1 MKKIL
6 FLLLLFSLNFASVS
20 DVQDIISQSTGAFI
34 IIFIVFMLSALF
46 YMGGSLFSLPNW
58 TARGKDMLYQGIF
71 SLIIMASF
79 PAIYL
84 IFSSL
89 FTSLFLGDIVIPADV
104 SMYDVSENLLLWN
117 YVYYFI
123 HLVVVTFVNM
133 QSPLMFIINVI
144 VGILST
150 SIMINGFQLLFL
162 NFVRTSLLP
171 FLLPIGLLLRAFP
184 TSMHAGNVLVG
195 VCLAAFIIVPI
206 VYAIDLQILP
216 AIIESPQ
223 NIQEKEGFQ
232 AYNSFALMSNFY
244 NREVLTNVVVE
255 SANCK
260 LIKQSKELMGVG
272 LGTDGLKEL
281 QKAGN
286 DPSCGISFWNTFDSF
301 FSEMDGWVRTSGNV
315 LIGAA
320 SLGKGINV
328 IIGSVNALAGTEIQM
343 NIYLRVINRV
353 VLAFASLYI
362 IIFFYEILLGVAVSF
377 IILSV
382 ILPFIKFTIII
393 LFIREFTYTILGTQ
407 VSLGQITR
415 LL

>member
-1 MKKIL
+1 
-6 FLLLLFSLNFASVS
+6 
-20 DVQDIISQSTGAFI
+20 
-34 IIFIVFMLSALF
+34 MLSALF

-133 QSPLMFIINVI
+133 FVLTFFGKSYSVPMANRIVPFDLTVLQSPLMFIINVI